1 MKKVKSG
8 DVVIADYCVP
18 VHKDNTVWEI
28 NFRLNKQKHI
38 DIDHQDSEK
47 NIVVQIIKQFQVE
60 TSKKTKNN
68 KRSWT
73 VLNAFIQTAH
83 LIT

>member
-28 NFRLNKQKHI
+28 NFRLNKQIHI

-60 TSKKTKNN
+60 TSKNQK
-68 KRSWT
+68 
-73 VLNAFIQTAH
+73 
-83 LIT
+83 ITNGHEQF

>member
-38 DIDHQDSEK
+38 DIDHQESEK
-47 NIVVQIIKQFQVE
+47 YIY
-60 TSKKTKNN
+60 SDHYCKKFK
-68 KRSWT
+68 
-73 VLNAFIQTAH
+73 
-83 LIT
+83 

>member
-28 NFRLNKQKHI
+28 NFRLNKQIHI
-38 DIDHQDSEK
+38 DTDHQDSEK
-47 NIVVQIIKQFQVE
+47 NIVVKITRKIQVE
-60 TSKKTKNN
+60 TSK
-68 KRSWT
+68 
-73 VLNAFIQTAH
+73 
-83 LIT
+83 